1 VGLLDDVA
9 LLIGPAFAADG
20 DVALL
25 AGATG
30 PGLGGSA
37 YAALAGLA
45 AEDGLPGLDLAAEAA
60 AQAFIRAAIAAGS
73 VTAAQDVSGGGL
85 AVALAEMAI
94 WGGRGGR
101 FRVAVASSPAV
112 ALFGESPSR
121 IVLTVR
127 PADVPAVR
135 ALASRHGVP
144 LAELGTVGGPRLL
157 VELVGVGATGAAEGR
172 GASVADPL
180 EVTLGDMRHAWE
192 HGLPRALGEEA

>member
-1 VGLLDDVA
+1 MTLLV
-9 LLIGPAFAADG
+9 GPAFAADA

-25 AGATG
+25 AGAAG

-45 AEDGLPGLDLAAEAA
+45 AEDDLPGLDLAAEAA
-60 AQAFIRAAIAAGS
+60 VQAFIREAIAAGV

-85 AVALAEMAI
+85 AVALAEMAL

-101 FRVAVASSPAV
+101 FRVVVAGAPAV

-135 ALASRHGVP
+135 ALAARHAVP

-157 VELVGVGATGAAEGR
+157 VDLVGEGAAGAAEGR
-172 GASVADPL
+172 GAGIADAL
-180 EVTLGDMRHAWE
+180 EVTLGDLRHAWE